1 MILKESVSIWWPS
14 DSVNKET
21 PWAMILSVLLINQ
34 GKDINNIKK
43 FVEIKDNMSLRYKQA
58 WEPVIKEFEELS
70 CWWEWKIVH
79 VKKPLADCEKYLF
92 ISEDDISK
100 WELESEEYLKNS
112 LYSKD
117 DIIKILNKIRNLS
130 KMEIDKYVKY
140 NNVLNLYTEKH
151 KSWYEAI
158 SYMQDILGL
167 EDGDY
172 WMYNFGQD
180 NERLR
185 LRIRNDGNSWF
196 DYTNKDYM
204 RGFMIIDV
212 TNVLKWKYKN

>member
-1 MILKESVSIWWPS
+1 MTLTESVSKCWFFKGTDNPTFGPI
-14 DSVNKET
+14 
-21 PWAMILSVLLINQ
+21 ILSVLS
-34 GKDINNIKK
+34 INNIKNL
-43 FVEIKDNMSLRYKQA
+43 VDIKDNMSLWHKQT

-79 VKKPLADCEKYLF
+79 VKKPLAGCEKYLF

-117 DIIKILNKIRNLS
+117 DIITILNKIRYLS

-140 NNVLNLYTEKH
+140 DNVLNLYTEKY
-151 KSWYEAI
+151 KSWCEAI
-158 SYMQDILGL
+158 PYMQNIFDL

-185 LRIRNDGNSWF
+185 LRIRKDGNSWF